1 MQIVFLLLGL
11 FLCAG
16 SAAAQAQRSPQPK
29 PLDGELQITT
39 VAKGL
44 EHPWSLEL
52 LPDGSLLV
60 TERPGRLRTV
70 SPDGRVSQPLTGLPK
85 VFARGQGGLL
95 DVALSPG
102 FSQDRMI
109 YFSYAEPGD
118 GGAGTA
124 VARGR
129 LAEGLVEAVQVIWRQ
144 TPKVQGNNHFGSR
157 LVFARDGNLFVTVGE
172 RFNYR
177 DQAQNLAN
185 TLGKI
190 IRLHPDGTIPKDNP
204 LVGRDGVKPEIWS
217 YGHRNVQAATIHP
230 ETGQLWT
237 VEHGARGGDEL
248 NHPQAGKN
256 YGWPVI
262 TYGIDYSGA
271 KIGEGTSKA
280 NMEQPVYYWDP
291 VIAPSGAL
299 FYSGKAWPQW
309 RGNLLIGSLTP
320 GLLVRLEMAGDRVSN
335 EARYLAELKER
346 IRDVQQASD
355 GALYLI
361 TDDANGRILRVEP
374 KK

>member
-1 MQIVFLLLGL
+1 M
-11 FLCAG
+11 
-16 SAAAQAQRSPQPK
+16 
-29 PLDGELQITT
+29 
-39 VAKGL
+39 
-44 EHPWSLEL
+44 
-52 LPDGSLLV
+52 
-60 TERPGRLRTV
+60 
-70 SPDGRVSQPLTGLPK
+70 
-85 VFARGQGGLL
+85 
-95 DVALSPG
+95 
-102 FSQDRMI
+102 
-109 YFSYAEPGD
+109 
-118 GGAGTA
+118 
-124 VARGR
+124 
-129 LAEGLVEAVQVIWRQ
+129 
-144 TPKVQGNNHFGSR
+144 
-157 LVFARDGNLFVTVGE
+157 GE

-190 IRLHPDGTIPKDNP
+190 VRIQPDGSIPKDNP
-204 LVGRDGVKPEIWS
+204 FVGRDGVKPEIWS
-217 YGHRNVQAATIHP
+217 YGHRNVQAATLHP

-237 VEHGARGGDEL
+237 VEHGARGGDES
-248 NHPQAGKN
+248 NRPQAGKN

-262 TYGIDYSGA
+262 TYGVDYSGA
-271 KIGEGTSKA
+271 KIGEGTSKP

-335 EARYLAELKER
+335 EARYLADLKER
-346 IRDVQQASD
+346 IRDVQQAPD

-361 TDDANGRILRVEP
+361 TDDANGRILRIEP

>member
-1 MQIVFLLLGL
+1 
-11 FLCAG
+11 
-16 SAAAQAQRSPQPK
+16 
-29 PLDGELQITT
+29 
-39 VAKGL
+39 
-44 EHPWSLEL
+44 
-52 LPDGSLLV
+52 
-60 TERPGRLRTV
+60 
-70 SPDGRVSQPLTGLPK
+70 
-85 VFARGQGGLL
+85 
-95 DVALSPG
+95 
-102 FSQDRMI
+102 
-109 YFSYAEPGD
+109 
-118 GGAGTA
+118 
-124 VARGR
+124 
-129 LAEGLVEAVQVIWRQ
+129 
-144 TPKVQGNNHFGSR
+144 
-157 LVFARDGNLFVTVGE
+157 
-172 RFNYR
+172 
-177 DQAQNLAN
+177 
-185 TLGKI
+185 
-190 IRLHPDGTIPKDNP
+190 
-204 LVGRDGVKPEIWS
+204 
-217 YGHRNVQAATIHP
+217 
-230 ETGQLWT
+230 
-237 VEHGARGGDEL
+237 L

-346 IRDVQQASD
+346 IRDVQQAPD